1 MGISSPLVNMK
12 SFNEHMVDLEQLHW
26 TLFTLTIR
34 RFEGASLSGGMGQLV
49 FDRLCCNPISWSGIQ
64 TLATEM
70 KQHGSNR
77 RQDPA
82 RGDGSGSV
90 GALRR
95 GTEFRIWVRACQALA
110 LHSDRSERPSSRL
123 PPLRLRGK
131 ISRHEFTR
139 SKKAAK
145 SLRKKGGIRDSEIA
159 KIIGVS
165 RQVER
170 T

>member
-1 MGISSPLVNMK
+1 MPS
-12 SFNEHMVDLEQLHW
+12 
-26 TLFTLTIR
+26 
-34 RFEGASLSGGMGQLV
+34 GMGQLV

-64 TLATEM
+64 TLATER

-77 RQDPA
+77 RQDSA
-82 RGDGSGSV
+82 RGGGSRSV
-90 GALRR
+90 STFRR

-110 LHSDRSERPSSRL
+110 LHLDRSERPNSRL
-123 PPLRLRGK
+123 SPLRLREK

-159 KIIGVS
+159 KIIGVG
-165 RQVER
+165 RQIER